1 MEVDGFRYPPSVML
15 TPHQV
20 FIWEVARPS
29 EITPS
34 HLKFVELM
42 NPPPEYVI
50 VGVTHPEKVRP
61 QIEDYLLGFGINY
74 DIIETVSE
82 P

>member
-1 MEVDGFRYPPSVML
+1 
-15 TPHQV
+15 
-20 FIWEVARPS
+20 
-29 EITPS
+29 
-34 HLKFVELM
+34 M